1 MICLMAYAER
11 WMWGVG
17 AEVVEVVEV
26 GRLMM
31 MLEM

>member
-1 MICLMAYAER
+1 MGWMICLMACAER

-17 AEVVEVVEV
+17 AEV